1 MNLSRVSYHRL
12 PAMRWI
18 HLLPWALVW
27 AAAVSGSSLLAQVRI
42 LDPLEGAYVSDR
54 YEVVLEIA
62 EPSVVTRTQLLLNE
76 EPVFDKEGAHTAVVV
91 DFGETIEQHHIVA
104 RLVLQSGE
112 TVASPAVVTKALRVD
127 FETTARVLLLSA
139 LVKNGRGSP
148 ILGLERKDFRVFE
161 DGNPVE
167 IRSFFT
173 ERLPL
178 DLVLVLDTS
187 SSLGQ
192 EGITTVRKAAHSF
205 VQNLADS
212 DRVAIFEIK
221 NEPIKVL
228 GFTNDRKQMTAS
240 IGGLNSK
247 GQTALFD
254 SLGAALNDL
263 EGRKRG
269 RRAIVM
275 FTDGRD
281 SIYELARNK
290 AYQMRVAIE
299 RAQNAETVVYT
310 IGLGKK
316 INRGALE
323 TIAADTGG
331 RFLYADRALR
341 LPKLFQEVV
350 LDLKHQYVLGVVP
363 KATNTGYHALKVEV
377 RKRRA
382 RVVTRKGY
390 TLK

>member
-1 MNLSRVSYHRL
+1 MNLSRVSYRRR
-12 PAMRWI
+12 PEMRWL
-18 HLLPWALVW
+18 HFVLTALFWAM
-27 AAAVSGSSLLAQVRI
+27 AASGSPLLAQVRI
-42 LDPLEGAYVSDR
+42 LDPIEGAYVSDR
-54 YEVVLEIA
+54 YEVVLEIVDSSA
-62 EPSVVTRTQLLLNE
+62 VTRTQLLLNE
-76 EPVFDKEGAHTAVVV
+76 EPVFDKEGAHTAIVV

-112 TVASPAVVTKALRVD
+112 TVVSPPVVTKALRVD

-148 ILGLERKDFRVFE
+148 ILGLDRKDFRVFE
-161 DGNPVE
+161 DGNPLE

-212 DRVAIFEIK
+212 DRVALFEIK

-228 GFTNDRKQMTAS
+228 GFTSDRKQMTAS
-240 IGGLNSK
+240 IDGLASK

-254 SLGAALNDL
+254 TLGAALNEL

-323 TIAADTGG
+323 TVAADTGG